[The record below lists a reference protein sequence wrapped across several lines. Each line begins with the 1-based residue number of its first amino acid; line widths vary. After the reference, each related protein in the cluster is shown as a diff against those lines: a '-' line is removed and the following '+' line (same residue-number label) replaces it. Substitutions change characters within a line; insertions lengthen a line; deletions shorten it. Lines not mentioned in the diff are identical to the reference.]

1 MSDYNT
7 FSLVINSLKAESWVE
22 FDLNNLELH
31 CVTIFDTVWSLQ
43 SYCKQ
48 PIILANGIQIAKNKI
63 NFELKLENGADVHAS
78 CFYGTTPLHKSA
90 QVWLFFKNQSDF
102 N

>member
-1 MSDYNT
+1 MH
-7 FSLVINSLKAESWVE
+7 WG
-22 FDLNNLELH
+22 
-31 CVTIFDTVWSLQ
+31 TILDTVCFLKLF
-43 SYCKQ
+43 CKQ

-90 QVWLFFKNQSDF
+90 QVWLFFKHQSDF
-102 N
+102 NKKTKQFP